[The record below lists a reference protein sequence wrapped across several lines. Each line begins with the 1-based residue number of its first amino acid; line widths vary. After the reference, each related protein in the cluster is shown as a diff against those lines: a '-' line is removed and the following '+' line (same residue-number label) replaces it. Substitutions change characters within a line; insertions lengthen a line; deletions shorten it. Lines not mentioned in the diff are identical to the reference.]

1 MHYDNYVDIDIDVL
15 VVFDYNGTND
25 NHLLCWENYPQA
37 RSESEFGVSCRGLRH
52 ADMCL
57 VIVTCPSIIAPFIGG
72 LYKPTLALT
81 GLLFL
86 LIVEVLYLHRGLFW
100 RVNPVVKDYRPRA
113 KARK

>member
-1 MHYDNYVDIDIDVL
+1 
-15 VVFDYNGTND
+15 
-25 NHLLCWENYPQA
+25 
-37 RSESEFGVSCRGLRH
+37 
-52 ADMCL
+52 MCL
-57 VIVTCPSIIAPFIGG
+57 VIVTCPGIIAPFIGG

-100 RVNPVVKDYRPRA
+100 RVNPVVRDYRPRA